1 MNERLSYVNPPLGDK
16 GNIKQQMT
24 NDKLGINQKILHR
37 LQIAKGHLE
46 KVISMHQKGE
56 YCVDIVHQSLAVQAA
71 LKKVDEAILKN
82 HLETC
87 VAESI
92 KKGNSRK
99 VIAEVV
105 EILEKK

>member
-1 MNERLSYVNPPLGDK
+1 MTKDNPV
-16 GNIKQQMT
+16 
-24 NDKLGINQKILHR
+24 QKNILHR
-37 LQIAKGHLE
+37 LQIARGHLD
-46 KVISMHQKGE
+46 KVIAMHQKGE

-71 LKKVDEAILKN
+71 LKKADEAILKN

-87 VAESI
+87 VADSI

-99 VIAEVV
+99 AIAEVM